1 MMTSEIQR
9 IEDALVKAIRFRGHG
24 AEITAIDGERIAY
37 LYDYS
42 CPSPNGGFMR
52 VEINLSRVARDMER
66 ELS

>member
-1 MMTSEIQR
+1 MVGEIQR
-9 IEDALVKAIRFRGHG
+9 IEDALVKALRFRAGT
-24 AEITAIDGERIAY
+24 EITAIDGDRIAY

-42 CPSPNGGFMR
+42 RPSENGGNIR